1 MICLI
6 LAAGYATRMYPL
18 TENFP
23 KPLLKVGDNTIID
36 WLIDDMESTG
46 KVSKNVVVSNHKF
59 IDKFQKWH
67 SESKLKDK
75 IVILDDGSTEND
87 NRLGAV
93 KDIAFVIN
101 ELSIEDDL
109 MVLAGDN
116 LLEFSLQKFVDYF
129 YEKQAT
135 CVMRYFEED
144 VARLRKTG
152 VATVDENDKITKMVE
167 KPQEPESNWAIP
179 PFYIYCKDNISKI
192 QKGIDEGCPTDAPG
206 NFIAWLS
213 DNTEVYTYVMP
224 GKRFDIGSIDGY
236 NKIKETYVPV
246 YKKAL

>member
-1 MICLI
+1 M
-6 LAAGYATRMYPL
+6 
-18 TENFP
+18 
-23 KPLLKVGDNTIID
+23 
-36 WLIDDMESTG
+36 
-46 KVSKNVVVSNHKF
+46 
-59 IDKFQKWH
+59 
-67 SESKLKDK
+67 
-75 IVILDDGSTEND
+75 
-87 NRLGAV
+87 
-93 KDIAFVIN
+93 
-101 ELSIEDDL
+101 SIEDDL